1 MNLSG
6 IFNII
11 ILLGALQGL
20 IISILLLCSK
30 RNKLAN
36 RLLGTLIFLIALASF
51 NLYGNYMDW
60 FNIGLLRF
68 LTEVVPMVIVMPMG
82 PLIYFYIKSFSAADF
97 KIDKNFRY
105 HFYAIIIDLAPT
117 FIVISYFIGI
127 YAGLVTPNP
136 KPWGIFIDQFNVY
149 ADIPRWA
156 SLTIY
161 ILLSLKYLSN
171 RVETNAISKNSLNW
185 LRIFLKAFLV
195 FQVIWLLYLIPYV
208 IPIYTDKILDIFGW
222 YPVYVP
228 LAILVYWLGIK
239 GYIVGQ
245 NDEIATKKTSDIKN
259 LPSTEELIK
268 IIDSLRLV
276 MEDKKTYRNPNINL
290 NTLAAQL
297 GYTPKIISTVV
308 NQHFEKSFN
317 EYINDYR
324 IAEFKVK
331 FLGPDFDHLTITG
344 LALECGFN
352 SQATFQRAF
361 KESTGLSP
369 SAYRKANA
377 IKVENSSQ
385 IMI

>member
-20 IISILLLCSK
+20 IISVLLLFSK
-30 RNKLAN
+30 RNRLAN
-36 RLLGTLIFLIALASF
+36 SLLGALIFLIALASF

-68 LTEVVPMVIVMPMG
+68 LAEVVPMVIVMPMG
-82 PLIYFYIKSFSAADF
+82 PLIYFYIKSFSTPDF
-97 KIDKNFRY
+97 KIAKDFRY
-105 HFYAIIIDLAPT
+105 HFYSIIIDLAPT
-117 FIVISYFIGI
+117 FIVISYFIGT
-127 YAGLVTPNP
+127 YAGFITPNP
-136 KPWGIFIDQFNVY
+136 KPWGIFIDQYNVY

-156 SLTIY
+156 SLTVY
-161 ILLSLKYLSN
+161 ILLSYKYLSTK
-171 RVETNAISKNSLNW
+171 VETIVISKNSFNW
-185 LRIFLKAFLV
+185 LRVFLKVFLI

-208 IPIYTDKILDIFGW
+208 TPKYTDKMLDIFGW

-239 GYIVGQ
+239 GYLVGQ
-245 NDEIATKKTSDIKN
+245 NDEMATKKTSDIKN
-259 LPSTEELIK
+259 LPHPEELIK
-268 IIDSLRLV
+268 ITNLLKLA
-276 MEDKKTYRNPNINL
+276 MEDEKLYRNPSINL
-290 NTLAAQL
+290 NTLALQI
-297 GYTPKIISTVV
+297 GYTSKIISIVL

-317 EYINDYR
+317 EYINEYR
-324 IAEFKVK
+324 IAEFKTK
-331 FLGPDFDHLTITG
+331 FLGPDFDHFTITG

-369 SAYRKANA
+369 SEFRKINT
-377 IKVENSSQ
+377 IKIGNSSQ